1 VTRQEWRHK
10 VSSGASGKAQ
20 EAVAQM
26 RVGFRVELRRDDLL
40 VFIIEDT
47 VIDDRAAETLERVWP
62 GWRECV
68 SD

>member
-1 VTRQEWRHK
+1 MEAQGFFRSIGQ
-10 VSSGASGKAQ
+10 GARGGRANASL
-20 EAVAQM
+20 
-26 RVGFRVELRRDDLL
+26 GFRVELRRDDLL
-40 VFIIEDT
+40 VFSIEDT